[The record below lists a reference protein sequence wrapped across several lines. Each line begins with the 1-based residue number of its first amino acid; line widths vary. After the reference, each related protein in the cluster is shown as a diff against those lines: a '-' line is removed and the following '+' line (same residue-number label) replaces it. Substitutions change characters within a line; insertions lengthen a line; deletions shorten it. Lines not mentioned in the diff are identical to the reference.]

1 MERNVTEKVR
11 ERVQTITTPAGDP
24 AWLVTGYD
32 EVKQL
37 LNDRR
42 LRRSHPDPANAPR
55 HSVSALFG
63 GPMLTV
69 ASEPAHHAAMRLLL
83 TPSFS
88 AQRMESLRH
97 SVDDLVNQLLD
108 DMQDRG
114 APADFHEA
122 VSFPLP
128 ALVISDL
135 LGVPAE
141 DRSRFRRWSEDAADV
156 ADGVRSQAGWTE
168 LQNYMHLLLD
178 RKRLAPGTDV
188 LSDLVRAQAQVG
200 GAFSDDQ
207 IGQLGAGLL
216 FAGHETTVN
225 AIDRGMLLLL
235 TNASERERLARDGAS
250 LPKAVEEILRM
261 PNPVDSLWGSTGV
274 IRYAAS
280 DIEAAGHVIKAGDLV
295 VLSLQAANL
304 DDTVFRQPEAF
315 NIARDEAAHLA
326 FGYGAHYCIG
336 APLARLELQALFAIV
351 FRRFPTLRLSVPLEA
366 VQVRERSLT
375 RGVTAL
381 PVTW

>member
-1 MERNVTEKVR
+1 
-11 ERVQTITTPAGDP
+11 
-24 AWLVTGYD
+24 
-32 EVKQL
+32 
-37 LNDRR
+37 
-42 LRRSHPDPANAPR
+42 
-55 HSVSALFG
+55 
-63 GPMLTV
+63 
-69 ASEPAHHAAMRLLL
+69 MRLLL
-83 TPSFS
+83 TPSCS

-250 LPKAVEEILRM
+250 LPKAVEAILRM